1 MYHNGLRYGR
11 IAALVLFTHI
21 VMLLAVLFRGN
32 YETIQDLAPL
42 TIAVLGL
49 DVVYIITLR
58 FFYKQM
64 TYTTDFLLLL
74 ILNISVIFQSC
85 FGGIGFAAKH
95 YITCIMALICCQIMF
110 LLTRNHIRLMAIKK
124 YLYIVLGVI
133 MLAILLLTGSRSMWI
148 QIGSLSLQPSEFMKP
163 VFVLLCATSIMEQH
177 EKTKVLFFYVSKE
190 ALFLTGSFL
199 AIFVLQWW
207 CRDLGSLPTFA
218 AAYGC
223 AVICRICYPKAKF
236 SKTTLI
242 FLCAVGVLVVIAAA
256 KFAPGYVQD
265 RLSVDIWNDMYGNGY
280 QQCRALMAIAEGG
293 LFGKGPGYG
302 NLIEIAAADTDIVFS
317 TICEE
322 WGFLVALLVIFF
334 IASLLILPMINKPR
348 SYYHTTMI
356 LGVAA
361 VFVVQMGL
369 NIFGSCNLIPFTGV
383 TIPFISQGGTSMIT
397 CGLLA
402 GMLKAGQSPTF
413 RKPNVVSENTLSF
426 KLPFRKEKEAD
437 ELLSKHAPAPN
448 ANKPQA
454 PQRSTRTPQQPSSQN
469 RTASMQGG
477 APRQQARPTQPNPY
491 GQPLNQTRT
500 IPTNGTPRQQARPTQ
515 PNPYG
520 QPLNQTRTIPTNGTP
535 RQQAR
540 PTQPNPYGQP
550 ISQTRTIPTNG
561 TPRQQARPTQPNPYG
576 QPLNQTRTIPTNGT
590 PRQQARPTQPNPY
603 GQPLNQTRTIPTNG
617 TPRQQARPTQP
628 NPYGQ
633 PVSRTAPP
641 NRSNNPYARPN
652 TIQRSGS
659 SQNEQTR
666 MYRNNSEQGGSHNE
680 KY

>member
-49 DVVYIITLR
+49 DVVYIIVLR

-148 QIGSLSLQPSEFMKP
+148 QIGPISLQPSEFMKP

-437 ELLSKHAPAPN
+437 ELLSKHAPAP
-448 ANKPQA
+448 
-454 PQRSTRTPQQPSSQN
+454 
-469 RTASMQGG
+469 MQGG
-477 APRQQARPTQPNPY
+477 A
-491 GQPLNQTRT
+491 
-500 IPTNGTPRQQARPTQ
+500 
-515 PNPYG
+515 
-520 QPLNQTRTIPTNGTP
+520 
-535 RQQAR
+535 
-540 PTQPNPYGQP
+540 
-550 ISQTRTIPTNG
+550 
-561 TPRQQARPTQPNPYG
+561 PRQQARPTQPNPYG

-652 TIQRSGS
+652 TIQHSGS

>member
-148 QIGSLSLQPSEFMKP
+148 QIGPISLQPSEFMKP

-437 ELLSKHAPAPN
+437 ELLSKHTPASN

-454 PQRSTRTPQQPSSQN
+454 PQRSTTRTPQQPASQN
-469 RTASMQGG
+469 HTTPMQGG
-477 APRQQARPTQPNPY
+477 APRQQAQPTQPNPY
-491 GQPLNQTRT
+491 GQPVH
-500 IPTNGTPRQQARPTQ
+500 
-515 PNPYG
+515 
-520 QPLNQTRTIPTNGTP
+520 QTRTIPTNGTP

-603 GQPLNQTRTIPTNG
+603 GQPVN
-617 TPRQQARPTQP
+617 
-628 NPYGQ
+628 
-633 PVSRTAPP
+633 RTAPQS
-641 NRSNNPYARPN
+641 RSNNPYARPN
-652 TIQRSGS
+652 TIQHSGS

-666 MYRNNSEQGGSHNE
+666 MYRNSSEQGGSHNE

>member
-49 DVVYIITLR
+49 DVVYIIVLR

-148 QIGSLSLQPSEFMKP
+148 QIGPISLQPSEFMKP

-280 QQCRALMAIAEGG
+280 QQCCALMAIAEGG

-437 ELLSKHAPAPN
+437 ELLSKHAPASN
-448 ANKPQA
+448 ANKLQ
-454 PQRSTRTPQQPSSQN
+454 TFQQPANQN
-469 RTASMQGG
+469 RTAPMQGG

-550 ISQTRTIPTNG
+550 LSQTRTIPTNG
-561 TPRQQARPTQPNPYG
+561 TPRQQARPTQPNSYG

-633 PVSRTAPP
+633 PVNRTAPP

>member
-21 VMLLAVLFRGN
+21 VMLLAVLFRGH

-49 DVVYIITLR
+49 DVVYIIVLR

-148 QIGSLSLQPSEFMKP
+148 QIGPISLQPSEFMKP

-280 QQCRALMAIAEGG
+280 QQCRALMAIVEGG

-437 ELLSKHAPAPN
+437 ELLSKHTPAPN

-454 PQRSTRTPQQPSSQN
+454 PQRSTTRTPQQPSSQN
-469 RTASMQGG
+469 RTTPMQGG

-500 IPTNGTPRQQARPTQ
+500 ISTNGTPRQQT
-515 PNPYG
+515 
-520 QPLNQTRTIPTNGTP
+520 
-535 RQQAR
+535 R

-641 NRSNNPYARPN
+641 SRSNNPYARPN
-652 TIQRSGS
+652 TIQHSGS

-666 MYRNNSEQGGSHNE
+666 MYRNSSEQGGSHNE

>member
-49 DVVYIITLR
+49 DVVYIIVLR

-148 QIGSLSLQPSEFMKP
+148 QIGPISLQPSEFMKP

-242 FLCAVGVLVVIAAA
+242 FLCAVGVLVAIAAA

-437 ELLSKHAPAPN
+437 ELLSKHTPASN

-454 PQRSTRTPQQPSSQN
+454 PQRSTTRAPQQPAQN

-477 APRQQARPTQPNPY
+477 APRQQARPMQPNPY
-491 GQPLNQTRT
+491 GQPVSQTRT

-520 QPLNQTRTIPTNGTP
+520 QPVSQTRTIPTNGTP

-550 ISQTRTIPTNG
+550 VSQTRTIPTNG

-633 PVSRTAPP
+633 PVNRTAPP

-666 MYRNNSEQGGSHNE
+666 MYRNSSEQGGSHNE

>member
-413 RKPNVVSENTLSF
+413 R
-426 KLPFRKEKEAD
+426 
-437 ELLSKHAPAPN
+437 
-448 ANKPQA
+448 
-454 PQRSTRTPQQPSSQN
+454 
-469 RTASMQGG
+469 
-477 APRQQARPTQPNPY
+477 
-491 GQPLNQTRT
+491 
-500 IPTNGTPRQQARPTQ
+500 
-515 PNPYG
+515 
-520 QPLNQTRTIPTNGTP
+520 
-535 RQQAR
+535 
-540 PTQPNPYGQP
+540 
-550 ISQTRTIPTNG
+550 
-561 TPRQQARPTQPNPYG
+561 
-576 QPLNQTRTIPTNGT
+576 
-590 PRQQARPTQPNPY
+590 
-603 GQPLNQTRTIPTNG
+603 
-617 TPRQQARPTQP
+617 
-628 NPYGQ
+628 
-633 PVSRTAPP
+633 
-641 NRSNNPYARPN
+641 
-652 TIQRSGS
+652 
-659 SQNEQTR
+659 
-666 MYRNNSEQGGSHNE
+666 
-680 KY
+680 

>member
-49 DVVYIITLR
+49 DVVYIIVLR

-148 QIGSLSLQPSEFMKP
+148 QIGPISLQPSEFMKP

-437 ELLSKHAPAPN
+437 ELLSKHAPASN

-454 PQRSTRTPQQPSSQN
+454 PQRSTTRAPQQPAQN
-469 RTASMQGG
+469 RTAPMQGG

-491 GQPLNQTRT
+491 GQPVS
-500 IPTNGTPRQQARPTQ
+500 
-515 PNPYG
+515 
-520 QPLNQTRTIPTNGTP
+520 QTRTIPTNGTP

-576 QPLNQTRTIPTNGT
+576 QPISQTRTIPTNGT

-603 GQPLNQTRTIPTNG
+603 GQPISQTRTIPTNG

-633 PVSRTAPP
+633 PISQTHTIPTNGTPRQQARPTQPNPYGQPVNRTAPP
-641 NRSNNPYARPN
+641 SRSNNPYARPN
-652 TIQRSGS
+652 TIQHSSS

-666 MYRNNSEQGGSHNE
+666 MYRNSSEQGGSHNE